1 MAISFKDVGT
11 IQEIGSTFL
20 EQNRSLTPI
29 GVRTP
34 LLLDDANN
42 NIFAMH
48 TDIRAQIADNLRNLI
63 QTNWGERLALTNYGA
78 NLKPLTTEYVNKAD
92 FDAEAVV
99 RINTAVDRWMP
110 FLDLIDYDSKIE
122 TNDNETYGTIKI
134 LITYAIP
141 TLSVSKDALEVS
153 LFII

>member
-1 MAISFKDVGT
+1 MAISFKDVGV
-11 IQEIGSTFL
+11 IKEIGSTFL
-20 EQNRSLTPI
+20 EQNRSITPI

-34 LLLDDANN
+34 LLLDNSTN

-78 NLKPLTTEYVNKAD
+78 NLRPLTTEYTSKTD
-92 FDAEAVV
+92 FDSEAVV

-110 FLDLIDYDSKIE
+110 FLELIDYDSSLE
-122 TNDNETYGTIKI
+122 TNTGTIGKI
-134 LITYAIP
+134 DILVTYAIP
-141 TLSVSKDALEVS
+141 TINVSKDALEVS
-153 LFII
+153 LYII